1 MKLIIKITINCSLK
15 FDKPCK
21 NIFKTGAIAVPKN
34 RMNVFTDR
42 KKPRFSLTKIPTS
55 EIVVGIA
62 KATPLTIMTL
72 KKTNIAKFV
81 KNGIRIKHIEIITN
95 DIIIRFLTPI
105 FSLILPANN
114 AINIPTIP
122 NSLALLSNISEA
134 STSLEEIYL

>member
-72 KKTNIAKFV
+72 KK
-81 KNGIRIKHIEIITN
+81 
-95 DIIIRFLTPI
+95 
-105 FSLILPANN
+105 
-114 AINIPTIP
+114 
-122 NSLALLSNISEA
+122 LALLNLLKTALELNI
-134 STSLEEIYL
+134 